1 MCVNFTSHG
10 MAKEKL
16 HIKAQQE
23 SRDISVFFNYFI
35 NYCINIRLAG
45 KIERDEQGNLSNVLN

>member
-10 MAKEKL
+10 MAKEKF
-16 HIKAQQE
+16 HIKAQQK
-23 SRDISVFFNYFI
+23 SREISVFFNDLI